1 MKRLWLILPLLFVF
15 SCEDKENGEE
25 KIPHELDGTWVYD
38 QIQCDL
44 FRPDIDTSPV
54 GQWGLGVSWNG
65 ILSWEL
71 EHTKNNEGI
80 FTYYVD
86 SNSSSFTA
94 KGEWTANGSKLT
106 FNYLSLDSN
115 INNPANDWIEMMNIP
130 NVGEKEIW
138 DYEIIEAKPGS
149 YIGNTSTGGILISI
163 SKDWES
169 EQGTYTLYGYLKK
182 LSSN

>member
-1 MKRLWLILPLLFVF
+1 MKRLLLIFSLLFFF

-38 QIQCDL
+38 QLQCDL
-44 FRPDIDTSPV
+44 FRPNIDSSPV

-65 ILSWEL
+65 TLSWKL
-71 EHTKNNEGI
+71 EHTKENKG
-80 FTYYVD
+80 YVD
-86 SNSSSFTA
+86 SNNSSFTA
-94 KGEWTANGSKLT
+94 KGEWTANESKLT
-106 FNYLSLDSN
+106 FNYLSLESIRN
-115 INNPANDWIEMMNIP
+115 SANDWIEMMNVP
-130 NVGEKEIW
+130 NVGDKEIW
-138 DYEIIEAKPGS
+138 DYKIVEAKPGS